1 MNQTFLLPRFG
12 RLLRKYFT
20 DNRGQLGVNVALLA
34 VVLIALACIFYSD
47 NPSAVDRS
55 RSIPF
60 FFVGWVAWYI
70 FIWQQTEPLNHKERA
85 MTYLM
90 QPASQMEKIVLIWFV
105 SGIGFMLAFLLVFG
119 LIDATGVQYVNSRE
133 WNPAQLEQIKGAGN
147 MLSIKPFYQSDNFWP
162 PAHILVLTG
171 LLHPFSLA
179 SLLILKQYSLPLVG
193 VLIIVLIPLGYFL
206 NTYLAH
212 WFLNIPEVNSALPF
226 EGLFVNALAGSGS
239 RRIDLPQPIGD
250 QLRYVVGITV
260 VVLLYITAY
269 FRLNEREV

>member
-1 MNQTFLLPRFG
+1 MNQTFSLPRFG

-20 DNRGQLGVNVALLA
+20 DNRGQLGINVALLA

-47 NPSAVDRS
+47 TPSAVDRN

-70 FIWQQTEPLNHKERA
+70 FIWQQAEPLNNKERA
-85 MTYLM
+85 LTYLM

-119 LIDATGVQYVNSRE
+119 LIDAVGVQYVNSRE
-133 WNPAQLEQIKGAGN
+133 WPQGAPKLGSYYEFKGPVPPIMWAFTALLHPIALALLLVVRKYALPSVAVLVFVLLFGGLVIN
-147 MLSIKPFYQSDNFWP
+147 SI
-162 PAHILVLTG
+162 ILGSLTG
-171 LLHPFSLA
+171 LGETQRTFPFGSFIAFSL
-179 SLLILKQYSLPLVG
+179 SNKSQY
-193 VLIIVLIPLGYFL
+193 
-206 NTYLAH
+206 
-212 WFLNIPEVNSALPF
+212 
-226 EGLFVNALAGSGS
+226 

-250 QLRYVVGITV
+250 QLRYVVGITL